1 MNVEAALAIADN
13 LVFAKTDKH
22 LSTLQVTI
30 FRGAWSGQKYEQI
43 AKNCYCS
50 EAHAKMV
57 GAVLWELLSEG
68 LEEKITKKTFRA
80 ALERKANFLAS
91 TTSKTSLSTLQSTQI
106 KSVGELVEV
115 DRNHLPVVNREQ
127 SSHSS
132 SWSALGL
139 EKNFDCIAIEHDYL
153 PDRLGK
159 TKSIST
165 VICDDTQQVKIDLE
179 QKLNQALKAVAQA
192 KTHEQFS
199 SARQTVTLARES
211 LSYPPLSA
219 AESELPHDQVELAST
234 FYIERPPIESR
245 CYQTI
250 LKPGA
255 LIRIKAPRQMG
266 KTSLMA
272 RILHQATLEG
282 YKTVPLNFQLAD
294 SKIFQDLDL
303 FLRWFCLNIGRRL
316 QLPNQLADYWDEV
329 LGSKIS
335 CTDYFENYLL
345 AQLDQP
351 LMLALDEVDKILQ
364 YPELA
369 DDFLGLLGAWHEEA
383 KNSEAWKK
391 LRLVVVHST
400 EAYLSLN
407 INQSP
412 FSAGLPIELPEFT
425 PEQVQDLSYRHRLNW
440 NQTQIE
446 KLMAMVGGHPY
457 LVRVALDH
465 IARQEMTLEQL
476 LQLAPTEAGPYSDHL
491 RRHLLNLEQQPE
503 LAAALKTVMSATC
516 PVRLESPQ
524 VFKLYGTG
532 LVHLHGNEV
541 VPSCE
546 LYRQYFLDR
555 PKSRVE

>member
-22 LSTLQVTI
+22 LSTLQATI

-43 AKNCYCS
+43 AKKCYCS

-80 ALERKANFLAS
+80 ALERKGNFIAS
-91 TTSKTSLSTLQSTQI
+91 MTSKTSLSTVQSTQI
-106 KSVGELVEV
+106 QSIGELVEI
-115 DRNHLPVVNREQ
+115 DRNHLPVVSRVQ
-127 SSHSS
+127 SMCSS
-132 SWSALGL
+132 SWSTSGL
-139 EKNFDCIAIEHDYL
+139 EKNVDCVAIDHDNL
-153 PDRLGK
+153 PEWLGK
-159 TKSIST
+159 NNSVST
-165 VICDDTQQVKIDLE
+165 AICDDNQQIKIDLE
-179 QKLNQALKAVAQA
+179 RQLTQTLKPADQAQ
-192 KTHEQFS
+192 TREQLS
-199 SARQTVTLARES
+199 SARQTDTLAKES
-211 LSYPPLSA
+211 LTYPPLLA
-219 AESELPHDQVELAST
+219 VEPELPHDQVELASS
-234 FYIERPPIESR
+234 FYIEHPPIESR

-250 LKPGA
+250 FKPGA

-282 YKTVPLNFQLAD
+282 YQTVPLNFQLAD

-303 FLRWFCLNIGRRL
+303 FLRWFCLNIGRGL
-316 QLPNQLADYWDEV
+316 QLPNQLADNWDEV

-335 CTDYFENYLL
+335 CTDYFANYLL

-351 LMLALDEVDKILQ
+351 LVLALDEVDRIFQ

-369 DDFLGLLGAWHEEA
+369 DDFFGLLGAWHEEA
-383 KNSEAWKK
+383 KNSETWKK

-412 FSAGLPIELPEFT
+412 FNVGLPIELPEFT
-425 PEQVQDLSYRHRLNW
+425 PEQVQDLACRHGLNW
-440 NQTQIE
+440 NQTQVE

-457 LVRVALDH
+457 LVRVALYH

-503 LAAALKTVMSATC
+503 LAAALKTVVSATC
-516 PVRLESPQ
+516 PVRLESLH

-532 LVHLHGNEV
+532 LVHLHENEV

-555 PKSRVE
+555 PK